1 MMSPVADGDSRG
13 SETIKTLG
21 LVVGLLAGVVGLLYA
36 MGGGVLMLRLY
47 LEDLPS
53 LTVVG
58 QLPREFLISTALSQ
72 IVLPALV
79 VSAVYV
85 AVRFLLGSSARP
97 PKKLI
102 HQWSRGS
109 TRGWFE
115 VLAASV
121 SGALAL
127 TLIGAIPAFVR
138 KGLTQQVIW
147 LLVVSLVLMTIVVLV
162 ALRLRASV
170 AIHYRL
176 TWHELRPVALM
187 AFILALTVVPAC
199 VLFAGTFHLLDAKV
213 CTTEKLEENGVLV
226 GQTDGGVLIG
236 DARGAPGEPRRVV
249 SIPADHVQKLVIG
262 GDAEEASCGPPQP

>member
-138 KGLTQQVIW
+138 GLTQQVIW

-176 TWHELRPVALM
+176 TWHGLRPVALM

-262 GDAEEASCGPPQP
+262 GDAEEASCGPPPP